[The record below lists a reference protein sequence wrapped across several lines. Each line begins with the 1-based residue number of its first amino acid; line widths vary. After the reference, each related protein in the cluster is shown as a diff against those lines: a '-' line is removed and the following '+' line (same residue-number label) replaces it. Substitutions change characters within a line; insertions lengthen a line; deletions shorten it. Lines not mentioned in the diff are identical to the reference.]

1 MARGHVQQ
9 PILSQQ
15 FELAEAFHTVWRL
28 ADAKLRED
36 IERVVRAYAQRQ
48 PCFEPFSRIATTSY
62 TPLFS
67 FATNEKFEL
76 AAALHTVWQLA
87 DTTLRMEV
95 DQIIRAFVQR
105 HPEYRHRLQAIRA

>member
-28 ADAKLRED
+28 ADPLLRED
-36 IERVVRAYAQRQ
+36 VERVVRSYAQRQ
-48 PCFEPFSRIATTSY
+48 PCFEPFSRIATTPY

-67 FATNEKFEL
+67 FSTNEKIEL
-76 AAALHTVWQLA
+76 AAAMGTLWELA
-87 DTTLRMEV
+87 DTTLRIEV
-95 DQIIRAFVQR
+95 DQMIRAFVQR

>member
-28 ADAKLRED
+28 ADATLRED
-36 IERVVRAYAQRQ
+36 VERVVCAYAQRQ
-48 PCFEPFSRIATTSY
+48 PCFEPFVRLAITSY
-62 TPLFS
+62 EPLFS
-67 FATNEKFEL
+67 FATNERSEL
-76 AAALHTVWQLA
+76 AAAIGTIWSLA
-87 DTTLRMEV
+87 DAALRTEI
-95 DQIIRAFVQR
+95 DQVIRTFVQR